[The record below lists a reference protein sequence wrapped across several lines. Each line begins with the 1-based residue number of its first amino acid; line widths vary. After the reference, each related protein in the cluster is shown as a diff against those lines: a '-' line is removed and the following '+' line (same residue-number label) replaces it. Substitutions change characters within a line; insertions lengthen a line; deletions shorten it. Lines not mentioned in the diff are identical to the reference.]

1 VPAILSLCLLVLLA
15 LGLAERVARD
25 RALAGLPIR
34 IHVNGTRAKST
45 VTRLVWSALLEAGIP
60 AVAKTTGTAPRV
72 LLPDGR
78 EVPLRRR
85 GPANV
90 REQLALARHARH
102 LGARAIVVE
111 CMAIDPGLQH
121 VTERQMIRATI
132 GVITNVRLDHTE
144 VMGHDLDTIAGS
156 LSNTIPE
163 RGVLVVSA
171 SPFVPQ
177 WRTRA
182 SRLGTRLVV
191 ADSPGHEIGDDGRAA
206 RWLAEDISL
215 ALAVT
220 RLVGVDDRVARA
232 GFARAPR
239 DPGEVRHGVESLRR
253 GEVRWLDAT
262 AANDPA
268 SLAIL
273 LEAFEPWRVRS
284 GDNDRGPRKILV
296 YHHRED
302 RAPRLDS
309 FARHSDAS
317 QAADCV
323 VVTGARPP
331 HTVWRSLVARRAA
344 GTTAFV
350 STGRLAQWLA
360 EHAAGA
366 AVVICGNTRGLDVPR
381 LFEEAGSRD

>member
-60 AVAKTTGTAPRV
+60 AVAKTTGTAPRL

-90 REQLALARHARH
+90 REQLALARHAHR
-102 LGARAIVVE
+102 LGARAVVVE
-111 CMAIDPGLQH
+111 CMAIEPGLQH

-144 VMGHDLDTIAGS
+144 IMGHDLETIAGS
-156 LSNTIPE
+156 LANTIPE

-182 SRLGTRLVV
+182 ARLATRLVV
-191 ADSPGHEIGDDGRAA
+191 ADSPGNEIGDAGSGA

-220 RLVGVDDRVARA
+220 RQVGIDDGVARV

-239 DPGEVRHGVESLRR
+239 DPGEVRQGVASLRR
-253 GEVRWLDAT
+253 GDVRWLDAT
-262 AANDPA
+262 AANDPE

-273 LEAFEPWRVRS
+273 LEAFEPWRDRS
-284 GDNDRGPRKILV
+284 GDDGRVPRKILV

-302 RAPRLDS
+302 RAPRLDG
-309 FARHSDAS
+309 FARHSDAF
-317 QAADCV
+317 QAADRV

-331 HTVWRSLVARRAA
+331 LTAWSRLVARRPA
-344 GTTAFV
+344 GTTTHVAA
-350 STGRLAQWLA
+350 GRLAGWLA
-360 EHAAGA
+360 AHAAGA
-366 AVVICGNTRGLDVPR
+366 AVVMCGNACGLDVPR
-381 LFEEAGSRD
+381 LFEEAASCD